1 MTIEYNIYGCN
12 EYTVQYEGDDVWF
25 ESLEEA
31 ERFTQTVQTIATL
44 TTGRSAFRVKDDC
57 IDSVYGS
64 SDSDV
69 VDDYQTN
76 GIPVD
81 DLRFLLGEW
90 GANFIKCLEESV

>member
-1 MTIEYNIYGCN
+1 MTNKYNIY
-12 EYTVQYEGDDVWF
+12 YTVEYYGEDVRF

-31 ERFTQTVQTIATL
+31 EHFVETAQTIDAL
-44 TTGRSAFRVKDDC
+44 TTGRSEFRVKDDC

-64 SDSDV
+64 ADPDV

-81 DLRFLLGEW
+81 DLRFMLSNW